1 VLLSV
6 FALPICF
13 APNQINTELQ
23 FVFFVFKEQPKTA
36 FAKTSIKSTH
46 YARTKEYVDFL

>member
-6 FALPICF
+6 FALPICL

-23 FVFFVFKEQPKTA
+23 FVFFVFKEQPKKA

-46 YARTKEYVDFL
+46 YARTTENRCFM